1 MRREIWYRL
10 RHRPGTLIALAVL
23 ALHLGVALAAPW
35 IVPED
40 PLAMVAFPLM
50 PPDSVHLLGTDEL
63 GRDYLSRVMFGGRTA
78 LLVAFAAGALGVF
91 GGGLVGLLAAW
102 YGGWTDEVIGRLVDM
117 QLAMPAILFVSL
129 FVAGFGQSLPMLVA
143 VVAILMSLG
152 VVRTARAQ
160 GLGLKQAGYVKAAV
174 LRGETSASI
183 ILREMLPNTAEL
195 LVVEFAIRSSAALL
209 LVSALSFL
217 SLGISHPT
225 PDWGLMIRDGLTS
238 MRSEPWLV
246 LVPAVMISSLVIA
259 INVATEGVAGAFGL
273 DAARG
278 GA

>member
-1 MRREIWYRL
+1 MMREIWYRL

-35 IVPED
+35 IAPED

-160 GLGLKQAGYVKAAV
+160 GLGLKQVGYVKAAV
-174 LRGETSASI
+174 LRGESSASI

-195 LVVEFAIRSSAALL
+195 LAVEFAIRCSAALL

-259 INVATEGVAGAFGL
+259 INVATDGVAGALGL
-273 DAARG
+273 DASRG
-278 GA
+278 SA